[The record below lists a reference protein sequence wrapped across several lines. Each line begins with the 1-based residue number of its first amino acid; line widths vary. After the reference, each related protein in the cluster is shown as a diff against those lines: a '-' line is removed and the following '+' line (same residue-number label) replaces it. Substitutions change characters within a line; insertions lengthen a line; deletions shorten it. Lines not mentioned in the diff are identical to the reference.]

1 MSTLPPSLETD
12 QSRDRR
18 ADRQALLDAPAALR
32 FWHLASLDAPTVAVV
47 WTFAFAWMCH
57 IHLPLWLPVVLAIAA
72 WCFYVADRLLDAR
85 NANTPL
91 RARHHFHWRHRRIFV
106 PLAIIAA
113 LAAIALVARSM
124 PFAAR
129 ERNSV
134 LAAAALVYFTSVH
147 SPWRVAA
154 PKFRF
159 PKELLVGV
167 LFTLACAIPT
177 LSRVGSSRLLAA
189 LPTILILIALA
200 WLNCHAI
207 ESWESDFPGRPT
219 VFRLALALAA
229 TALLATFATSLYDL
243 RQAILLGMASLSA
256 VLLAGLDHKS
266 LSLTPIALRSCAD
279 LALLTPLL
287 VLVIRV

>member
-1 MSTLPPSLETD
+1 MALLSTLPPSLETD
-12 QSRDRR
+12 RR
-18 ADRQALLDAPAALR
+18 GDWQARIEAPAALR
-32 FWHLASLDAPTVAVV
+32 FWHLTSLDAPTVAVV
-47 WTFAFAWMCH
+47 WTFAFAWSCH
-57 IHLPLWLPVVLAIAA
+57 LRMPLWLPVVLAMAA

-113 LAAIALVARSM
+113 LVALALVAHSM

-134 LAAAALVYFTSVH
+134 LAAATLAYFTSVH
-147 SPWRVAA
+147 SPWRVTT

-177 LSRVGSSRLLAA
+177 LSRVGGSRLVAV
-189 LPTILILIALA
+189 LPVLSILIALA
-200 WLNCHAI
+200 WLNCYAI
-207 ESWESDFPGRPT
+207 ESWESDSPENSA
-219 VFRLALALAA
+219 VFKLASALAA
-229 TALLATFATSLYDL
+229 AALFGAFATGLYDL
-243 RQAILLGMASLSA
+243 RQAVLLGMASLSA
-256 VLLAGLDHKS
+256 VLLAGLDRQRR
-266 LSLTPIALRSCAD
+266 SLTPIALRTCAD

-287 VLVIRV
+287 VLVIRA